1 MRAARAGCGQVAEL
15 EYVARDESRISTD
28 LHEFTA
34 LGHGST
40 SIAPEVEKFFGRNP
54 RPIRRFTPLVEN
66 AARHASTAVA
76 IRTCERDGSTG
87 IIVADDGP
95 GIPPERLD
103 EALLRGGQLDRSG
116 GGAGLGLAIVRDIAE
131 AWGGRFDLRTG
142 PAGLEAELGI
152 RR

>member
-1 MRAARAGCGQVAEL
+1 LAWITAE
-15 EYVARDESRISTD
+15 AI
-28 LHEFTA
+28 
-34 LGHGST
+34 G
-40 SIAPEVEKFFGRNP
+40 N
-54 RPIRRFTPLVEN
+54 LVEN

-76 IRTCERDGSTG
+76 IRAHEGAGSTD
-87 IIVADDGP
+87 IVVADDGP

-131 AWGGRFDLRTG
+131 AWGGRLDLRTG